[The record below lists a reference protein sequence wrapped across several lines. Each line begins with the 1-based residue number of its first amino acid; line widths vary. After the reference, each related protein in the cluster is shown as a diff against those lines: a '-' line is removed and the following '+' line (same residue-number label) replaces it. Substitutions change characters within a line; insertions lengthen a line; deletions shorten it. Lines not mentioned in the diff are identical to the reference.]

1 MEDETPEGFEIQAS
15 LAGREEL
22 ANLKARLARAQEALD
37 ACRPGNM
44 MHSPPSQQTST
55 RISTSQPLSPPPTP
69 RSQYAG
75 EGLIGEEEGMP
86 SVQPLTPSRRPSSPP
101 MRRSEERGE
110 SERRLLR
117 TRLLAKYPPQSAG
130 ACGMTVLEVAW
141 REAESRAREDM
152 AKAKGQYDGQVT
164 PASGTIDER
173 KAGDSQHDA
182 FETPPGGAATK
193 DRFVL
198 IAGASERHMRQE
210 KALKHSKRNERR
222 ASRQERTEHEE
233 SRLMANV
240 TSSAP
245 ANLERAPATAIITA
259 IIKVQRCVNFGD
271 PAEARS
277 DAHFVDDEARQQ
289 ALPSAEQDA
298 PQNVCLQQE
307 ACADH
312 VSESLLYEKSSLAN
326 RDALDDGHLSR
337 EQTPL
342 QSPTKASPS
351 QQYNKRE
358 AGQEVKRPVWMSP
371 RRPSWMRPR
380 LQPSHQVS
388 LNSKL

>member
-1 MEDETPEGFEIQAS
+1 
-15 LAGREEL
+15 
-22 ANLKARLARAQEALD
+22 
-37 ACRPGNM
+37 
-44 MHSPPSQQTST
+44 
-55 RISTSQPLSPPPTP
+55 
-69 RSQYAG
+69 
-75 EGLIGEEEGMP
+75 MP
-86 SVQPLTPSRRPSSPP
+86 SVQPLTPSRPPSSPP

-110 SERRLLR
+110 SELRLLR

-130 ACGMTVLEVAW
+130 ACGMTVIEVAW

-152 AKAKGQYDGQVT
+152 AKAKGQCDGQVT

-173 KAGDSQHDA
+173 KAGHNQHDA
-182 FETPPGGAATK
+182 FETTPGGAATK

-240 TSSAP
+240 TSSTP
-245 ANLERAPATAIITA
+245 ANLERAPATAIIKA
-259 IIKVQRCVNFGD
+259 QRCVNFGD

-277 DAHFVDDEARQQ
+277 DAHFVDDEVRQQ

-312 VSESLLYEKSSLAN
+312 ASESLLYEKSSLAN
-326 RDALDDGHLSR
+326 RDALDDGHLSS

-358 AGQEVKRPVWMSP
+358 AGQEVKRPAWMSP

-388 LNSKL
+388 